1 MDTAPP
7 DTTRLFFQYLRE
19 INWRASPWWLAP
31 GDPRRKLL
39 DLIIQVPV
47 PIYLGQL
54 TRKHM
59 AYQIGLWSHLWPIQG
74 TVRPSNEEAMD
85 MMLAQQGFRLVPPYV
100 LGATIHGQGRQP
112 PVALREFAQL
122 GVVMV
127 RTDRDASWRR
137 TEFVFAAEID
147 ANGNVFELWMLQHDE
162 PPPSDGDGVNGPTLK
177 SYDFFDLL
185 TIANLPERCDRAQF
199 QLFKLFYGVDGW
211 RQKTQAGED
220 LDMGFVGLHWVE
232 HQGLIHFVRVAQNST
247 GYFKH
252 ATRVKRD
259 LTDPSTV
266 SSRPFWI
273 CMWYSRHRETGCTAI
288 NPHN

>member
-1 MDTAPP
+1 MDTASP
-7 DTTRLFFQYLRE
+7 DTTKLFFQYLRE

-59 AYQIGLWSHLWPIQG
+59 SYQIGLWSHLRPIQG
-74 TVRPSNEEAMD
+74 TVHPSNEEAMD
-85 MMLAQQGFRLVPPYV
+85 MMLAQQGFRLVPPEV

-112 PVALREFAQL
+112 SMALREFAQL

-137 TEFVFAAEID
+137 TKFVFAAEID
-147 ANGNVFELWMLQHDE
+147 GNGNVFELWMLQHDE
-162 PPPSDGDGVNGPTLK
+162 PPPSDGDGLNGPTLK

-185 TIANLPERCDRAQF
+185 TIAGLPERCDQAQF

-211 RQKTQAGED
+211 RQKTQAGD
-220 LDMGFVGLHWVE
+220 VLDMGFVGLNWVE

-247 GYFKH
+247 GYLKH

-259 LTDPSTV
+259 LTDPSRV
-266 SSRPFWI
+266 SSRPFWT
-273 CMWYSRHRETGCTAI
+273 CMWYPRHRETGCTEI
-288 NPHN
+288 NPNY